1 MENFLGGGG
10 THGFHGVSVV
20 TNMTSKGGTVEN
32 YLPFYCHQGKGGHKK
47 ITELFFFW
55 GGGVVR

>member
-10 THGFHGVSVV
+10 NTWFSWGISRNQHDIKG
-20 TNMTSKGGTVEN
+20 GGTVEN

-47 ITELFFFW
+47 ITELFW